1 MYSIPVTWDD
11 PTELSL
17 SRTVAR
23 LIRNINEN
31 CSSEGIDWASRG
43 MMDRDIGRERDRRR
57 RMKYETLTYLR
68 ALASSFHY
76 LLDSKLAKK
85 AEDDMKSVF
94 PTVASFSSILIF

>member
-1 MYSIPVTWDD
+1 
-11 PTELSL
+11 
-17 SRTVAR
+17 
-23 LIRNINEN
+23 
-31 CSSEGIDWASRG
+31 

-76 LLDSKLAKK
+76 IIYLLDSKLAKK
-85 AEDDMKSVF
+85 AEVTLDDMKSIF